1 MLHEMEREM
10 EKVTLVR
17 TKNTLW
23 KELSWLMRRAYP
35 TIVGEDP
42 VIDAYTAPFMFMP
55 EMPAG
60 EDPAAMDPMA
70 MPMGMAQVRAPGEQ
84 LDEMGLMMEV
94 ELKL

>member
-1 MLHEMEREM
+1 MHEMSREM

-23 KELSWLMRRAYP
+23 KELSWAMRRAYP
-35 TIVGEDP
+35 TIVGEAP

-60 EDPAAMDPMA
+60 DDAAPMDMA
-70 MPMGMAQVRAPGEQ
+70 TGMAQVREDGAP